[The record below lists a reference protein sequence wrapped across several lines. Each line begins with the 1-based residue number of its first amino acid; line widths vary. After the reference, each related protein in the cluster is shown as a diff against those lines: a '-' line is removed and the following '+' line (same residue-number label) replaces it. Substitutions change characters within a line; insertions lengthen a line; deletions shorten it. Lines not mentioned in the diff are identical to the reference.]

1 MMKVLVVDDE
11 YNKAQMVSAVLSGD
25 GILGVA
31 VEHVTT
37 AQAARQALRTSDFDV
52 LIIDLNLPEVI
63 GAKPSERGG
72 LALFD
77 MIGLDEQ
84 VLLPSDVLFITARE
98 DLIGEIGDEVASRG
112 AQLLEYRENSE
123 HWKKILVGRV
133 RYAQQRRTRGR
144 ESQAD
149 VAIITA
155 LNRPELTAVLRL
167 PYSWTPHRLPRDPT
181 PYHFGRVPRPDREV
195 TVVAAHAQRKGMP
208 SSAALAA
215 RLAILYRPRYLLML
229 GICAGMA
236 GKVGLGDVIVGD
248 PAWDWGSG
256 KSGQRTDGSS
266 VFQVAPHQRPL
277 DTYVSQLAQ
286 TIGCDL
292 SVLHSISDNWTSRK
306 PSTSLFVHVG
316 PMASGARVIAD
327 EAVAVAIAEQH
338 REVIAIEM
346 EAYAVM
352 AAAEYSADPK
362 PIALAIKSVCDY
374 ADSAKNDDWQDYAA
388 YTSAAFADHLL
399 RSPDLRFEA

>member
-1 MMKVLVVDDE
+1 MKVLVVDDE
-11 YNKAQMVSAVLSGD
+11 YNKAQMVSSVLSGD
-25 GILGVA
+25 GILDV
-31 VEHVTT
+31 VVTHVTT
-37 AQAARQALRTSDFDV
+37 AQAARQALRTSDFDI

-63 GAKPSERGG
+63 GARPSERGG

-98 DLIGEIGDEVASRG
+98 DLINEIGDKVADRG
-112 AQLLEYRENSE
+112 AQLLQYREDSE
-123 HWKKILVGRV
+123 HWKKILLGRV
-133 RYAQQRRTRGR
+133 RYAQQRRKRGL

-155 LNRPELTAVLRL
+155 LYRPELTAVLRL
-167 PYSWTPHRLPRDPT
+167 AYNWTPHRFPRDPT
-181 PYHFGRVPRPDREV
+181 PYYFGRIPRPDRDV

-215 RLAILYRPRYLLML
+215 RLAILYRPKYLVMV

-236 GKVGLGDVIVGD
+236 GKVGLGDVIVAD

-256 KSGQRTDGSS
+256 KSDQKVDGSP
-266 VFQVAPHQRPL
+266 VFQAAPHQRPL
-277 DTYVSQLAQ
+277 DTYVSQLAE
-286 TIGCDL
+286 TLGNDPI
-292 SVLHSISDNWTSRK
+292 VLRNISDRWTSSK
-306 PSTSLFVHVG
+306 PDTSLLVHVG

-327 EAVAVAIAEQH
+327 DTTAVAITEQH
-338 REVIAIEM
+338 REVVAIEM

-374 ADSAKNDDWQDYAA
+374 ADTAKNDDWQDYAA

-399 RSPDLRFEA
+399 RSPDLRFDD